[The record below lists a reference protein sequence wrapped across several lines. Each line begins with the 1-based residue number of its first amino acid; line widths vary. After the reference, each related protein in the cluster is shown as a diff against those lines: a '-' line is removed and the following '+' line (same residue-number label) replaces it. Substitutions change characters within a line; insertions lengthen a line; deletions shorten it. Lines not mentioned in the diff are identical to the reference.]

1 MASIEVADDRER
13 RLRPSPP
20 SRPSA
25 RGATWTAWRG
35 RSSSLALIL
44 IGVVVIGLVV
54 PSTSLAPVGADP
66 VDPSVVVTPTS
77 GLVDGQVAHVAG
89 WGFPAEAGVAVDL
102 CGPVELDGGRQCRR
116 LNNTDADSGG
126 SVEVDVWLRA
136 IISQRS
142 VPGPPPASPRVPV
155 DCREALCVVVV
166 SYWDSLTLETLGTLA
181 HVPVVFE
188 ADGPLL
194 PAPDVSVD
202 PDRGIVDGQAVRV
215 TFTNFDPTG
224 YFGDVRLCRV
234 GSDACDLQAGV
245 PVVIDPFGSAT
256 VKLVLHASFS
266 SHDGQLVDCRT
277 PPGCEVEVQ
286 HWDRNLSYS
295 ALVRFGPP
303 PRPPFVPPPSD
314 PGQPSTSL
322 PPSTTLPTA
331 TALPTATT
339 LPTVT
344 TLPASTSTSTPSTS
358 ATDPRLPAAP
368 ASPPRAQPATAMAAA
383 PTYTG

>member
-245 PVVIDPFGSAT
+245 PVVIDPFGTAT
-256 VKLVLHASFS
+256 VKLVLHASF
-266 SHDGQLVDCRT
+266 
-277 PPGCEVEVQ
+277 
-286 HWDRNLSYS
+286 S

>member
-1 MASIEVADDRER
+1 M
-13 RLRPSPP
+13 
-20 SRPSA
+20 
-25 RGATWTAWRG
+25 
-35 RSSSLALIL
+35 
-44 IGVVVIGLVV
+44 IGLVV

>member
-77 GLVDGQVAHVAG
+77 GL
-89 WGFPAEAGVAVDL
+89 
-102 CGPVELDGGRQCRR
+102 
-116 LNNTDADSGG
+116 
-126 SVEVDVWLRA
+126 DVWLRA

-181 HVPVVFE
+181 HVP
-188 ADGPLL
+188 
-194 PAPDVSVD
+194 
-202 PDRGIVDGQAVRV
+202 
-215 TFTNFDPTG
+215 
-224 YFGDVRLCRV
+224 
-234 GSDACDLQAGV
+234 
-245 PVVIDPFGSAT
+245 
-256 VKLVLHASFS
+256 
-266 SHDGQLVDCRT
+266 
-277 PPGCEVEVQ
+277 
-286 HWDRNLSYS
+286 
-295 ALVRFGPP
+295 
-303 PRPPFVPPPSD
+303 
-314 PGQPSTSL
+314 
-322 PPSTTLPTA
+322 
-331 TALPTATT
+331 
-339 LPTVT
+339 
-344 TLPASTSTSTPSTS
+344 
-358 ATDPRLPAAP
+358 
-368 ASPPRAQPATAMAAA
+368 
-383 PTYTG
+383 

>member
-1 MASIEVADDRER
+1 M
-13 RLRPSPP
+13 
-20 SRPSA
+20 
-25 RGATWTAWRG
+25 
-35 RSSSLALIL
+35 
-44 IGVVVIGLVV
+44 
-54 PSTSLAPVGADP
+54 
-66 VDPSVVVTPTS
+66 
-77 GLVDGQVAHVAG
+77 
-89 WGFPAEAGVAVDL
+89 
-102 CGPVELDGGRQCRR
+102 
-116 LNNTDADSGG
+116 
-126 SVEVDVWLRA
+126 
-136 IISQRS
+136 
-142 VPGPPPASPRVPV
+142 
-155 DCREALCVVVV
+155 
-166 SYWDSLTLETLGTLA
+166 
-181 HVPVVFE
+181 
-188 ADGPLL
+188 
-194 PAPDVSVD
+194 
-202 PDRGIVDGQAVRV
+202 